1 MNLKI
6 GLSTILFAFLCITQ
20 CYSQTTKADSI
31 LYDFN
36 HRPEKIL
43 VAAHRAAHQNY
54 PENSIAAIRE
64 SIRMG
69 IAIVELDIR
78 VTKDNKLVVMHDR
91 TVDRTT
97 NGSGK
102 VEQLTF
108 KEIRS
113 LRLKHK
119 DDLTDE
125 QVPTLEEVLLEATG
139 KILIDIDFKAAPK
152 HIDKALALIEKHKME
167 DQIIFFLYDHK
178 LSPKLHKKSP
188 DITIMPRA
196 HNQSE
201 VEEILK
207 WDYIKVI
214 HVDESF
220 YDNAL
225 MKRILDANVR
235 VWMNALGK
243 YDTMEKTERNSG
255 FEALLKQ
262 KNINIIQTDLPE
274 ELNNFLI
281 NRKFKE

>member
-1 MNLKI
+1 MKINLKV
-6 GLSTILFAFLCITQ
+6 GLSTILFAFVCITQ

-64 SIRMG
+64 SIRLG
-69 IAIVELDIR
+69 IEIVELDIR
-78 VTKDNKLVVMHDR
+78 VTKDDKLVVIHDR

-97 NGSGK
+97 NGTGK
-102 VEQLTF
+102 VERLKF
-108 KEIRS
+108 DEIRN
-113 LRLKHK
+113 LRLKHNEA
-119 DDLTDE
+119 LTE
-125 QVPTLEEVLLEATG
+125 EIVPTFEEVLLEAKG
-139 KILIDIDFKAAPK
+139 KMLIDVDFKAAPK
-152 HIDKALALIEKHKME
+152 HIDKALALIKKHKME

-188 DITIMPRA
+188 TIQIMPRA
-196 HNQSE
+196 HNLDE
-201 VEEILK
+201 VEKILK

-220 YDNAL
+220 YDDAL

-243 YDTMEKTERNSG
+243 YDAMEKTERNSG
-255 FEALLKQ
+255 FNALLQQ
-262 KNINIIQTDLPE
+262 KNINIIQTDLPK
-274 ELNNFLI
+274 ELHEFLLVE
-281 NRKFKE
+281 K